1 MKITIINGAPT
12 DEWRAFEKA
21 LFNLKEKLEGRHEVE
36 IFNVRDMNIK
46 YCVGC
51 FGCWTKT
58 PGRCLLKDD
67 MESILKSVIKTDVQL
82 FLSPAIAGY
91 LSSDA
96 KKVMEREIP
105 TLLPYLRCFNDEL
118 HHPLRY
124 EKAPDLGVILM
135 DDGKLDDETQVIVF
149 DTFDRLVHNFHCE
162 HLIKATATVENLAEV
177 IENETRAY

>member
-12 DEWRAFEKA
+12 DEWHAFEQA
-21 LFNLKEKLEGRHEVE
+21 MSQLKQDLSGKHEVE
-36 IFNVRDMNIK
+36 IFNVRDMKIS

-58 PGRCLLKDD
+58 PGMCLLKDD
-67 MESILKSVIKTDVQL
+67 METILKTIIHTDVQL
-82 FLSPAIAGY
+82 FVSPAIAGY

-105 TLLPYLRCFNDEL
+105 ILLPYLRCFNSEM

-124 EKAPDLGVILM
+124 KKAADLGVILM
-135 DDGKLDDETQVIVF
+135 DDGKLDDETKSIAF
-149 DTFDRLVHNFHCE
+149 DTFDRLKHNFHCE
-162 HLIKATATVENLAEV
+162 RLIKATATPENIAEV
-177 IENETRAY
+177 ILHETRAH